1 MVGFYEAYKP
11 IFEAVQSQI
20 SSKSTVKTVI
30 LGEKFSLGS
39 YPKAVINAEPSDDIK
54 PNTFGQTLEVPVR
67 FSVILIVRE
76 YEPED
81 WFDDI
86 IKVMCD
92 VVDAVL
98 ADRTMS
104 GHVKDCLLAG
114 FAPGE
119 IKFQD
124 KLLYGGSI
132 RFKAVLLYEP

>member
-1 MVGFYEAYKP
+1 VAGFYEAYKP
-11 IFEAVQSQI
+11 IFEAVQTQI
-20 SSKSTVKTVI
+20 SSKSSVKTVI
-30 LGEKFSLGS
+30 LGERFSLGN

-54 PNTFGQTLEVPVR
+54 PAAFGQMLEVPVR
-67 FSVILIVRE
+67 FSVVLVIRE
-76 YEPED
+76 YEPKD
-81 WFDDI
+81 WFDDV

-98 ADRTMS
+98 ADRTLG
-104 GHVKDCLLAG
+104 GHVKDCLFTG

-132 RFKAVLLYEP
+132 RFKAVLLHEP

>member
-1 MVGFYEAYKP
+1 MTGFYEAYKP
-11 IFEAVQSQI
+11 IFDAVEAQI
-20 SSKSTVKTVI
+20 KTKTSIKTVI
-30 LGEKFSLGS
+30 VGEKFTLGS
-39 YPKAVINAEPSDDIK
+39 YPKAVINAEPSDDISQGA
-54 PNTFGQTLEVPVR
+54 FGPLLEVPVR
-67 FSVILIVRE
+67 FSVILVIRE

-81 WFDDI
+81 WFDDV

-92 VVDAVL
+92 VVDSVL
-98 ADRTMS
+98 AERTLN
-104 GHVKDCLLAG
+104 GHAKDCFLMG

>member
-1 MVGFYEAYKP
+1 MAGFYEAYKP
-11 IFEAVQSQI
+11 VFEAVQAQI
-20 SSKSTVKTVI
+20 STKSSVKTVI

-54 PNTFGQTLEVPVR
+54 PGAFGQLFEVPVR
-67 FSVILIVRE
+67 FSVVLAVRE
-76 YEPED
+76 YEPQD
-81 WFDDI
+81 WFDDV

-98 ADRTMS
+98 ADLTLG
-104 GHVKDCLLAG
+104 GHVKDCLLTG

-124 KLLYGGSI
+124 KLLFGGSL
-132 RFKAVLLYEP
+132 RFRALLHYSP

>member
-1 MVGFYEAYKP
+1 MTGFYEAYKP

-30 LGEKFSLGS
+30 LGEKFSLGN

-54 PNTFGQTLEVPVR
+54 PGAFGQVLEVPVR
-67 FSVILIVRE
+67 FSVVLVVRE

-98 ADRTMS
+98 ADRTLS
-104 GHVKDCLLAG
+104 GHVKDCLLTG

>member
-11 IFEAVQSQI
+11 LFESVQSQI
-20 SSKSTVKTVI
+20 STKSAIKTVV
-30 LGEKFSLGS
+30 LGERFTLGS
-39 YPKAVINAEPSDDIK
+39 YPKAVINTEPSDDIK
-54 PNTFGQTLEVPVR
+54 PGAFGQVLEVPVR
-67 FSVILIVRE
+67 FSVVLVVRE
-76 YEPED
+76 YEPKD
-81 WFDDI
+81 WFDDV

-98 ADRTMS
+98 ADRTLS
-104 GHVKDCLLAG
+104 GHVKDCLLTG